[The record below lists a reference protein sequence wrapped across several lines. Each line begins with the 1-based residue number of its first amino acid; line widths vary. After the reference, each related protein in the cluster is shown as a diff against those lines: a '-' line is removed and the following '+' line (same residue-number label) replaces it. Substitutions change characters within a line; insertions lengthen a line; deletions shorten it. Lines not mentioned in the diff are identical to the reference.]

1 MYPDVSYRIR
11 GIQNRGQRWQIGKSR
26 GCFKLS
32 KWTSNSQE
40 ILVENTAADSL
51 VPLKRKT
58 TESKTLGLLWV
69 TNRDCFRYSSY
80 LPVTKKVTKRSILS
94 IPSQIFDPLG
104 LLSPVKVKAKIL
116 MQELW
121 SLELW
126 WDESVPTV
134 LHSTWNEWLQELHK
148 SIKSIRDSQIRL
160 QPSPFIG

>member
-1 MYPDVSYRIR
+1 MFPIASG
-11 GIQNRGQRWQIGKSR
+11 GIQNRGQRRQNRGQRWQRSR
-26 GCFKLS
+26 GCFKFKLS
-32 KWTSNSQE
+32 KWASNSQE
-40 ILVENTAADSL
+40 ILLDNTAADSL

-104 LLSPVKVKAKIL
+104 LLSPVKIL

-121 SLELW
+121 SLKLW
-126 WDESVPTV
+126 WDESVP
-134 LHSTWNEWLQELHK
+134 TWNEWLQELHK
-148 SIKSIRDSQIRL
+148 SIKSIRDSQIHL

>member
-1 MYPDVSYRIR
+1 MYPDVSYCIR
-11 GIQNRGQRWQIGKSR
+11 WYSKPRATPTKSR
-26 GCFKLS
+26 GCFKFKLS
-32 KWTSNSQE
+32 KWASNSQE
-40 ILVENTAADSL
+40 ILLENTAADSL

-58 TESKTLGLLWV
+58 MESKTLGLLWV

-121 SLELW
+121 SLKL
-126 WDESVPTV
+126 
-134 LHSTWNEWLQELHK
+134 
-148 SIKSIRDSQIRL
+148 
-160 QPSPFIG
+160 